1 MHVILTG
8 ATGLIGS
15 GVLDAMIKMK
25 DIKKISILSRRP
37 VPMADHANNP
47 RIHVIIHQD
56 FETYDSELLDKLKGA
71 KGCVWALGI
80 SSTQVGTEYV
90 YKPFQYTWSDRPA
103 NHLLS
108 EYIKI
113 TKNFSLAAARAFETL
128 ASPEQPFNFVYVS
141 GSGAN
146 TEPGMFTQLF
156 ARVKGEVELA
166 LADMCRSNPSF
177 HTISARPMAVDAS
190 GHAAIAPYIP
200 TPPPAYR
207 LLIPVLGPPV
217 RTWFKGIHSPT
228 EPLGRVLAEL
238 AIGKH
243 EEQSVAGD
251 DVRMIGNFPILENR
265 ALRRFA
271 GL

>member
-8 ATGLIGS
+8 ATGLVGS

-37 VPMADHANNP
+37 VPMADNANNP

-80 SSTQVGTEYV
+80 SSTQVGT
-90 YKPFQYTWSDRPA
+90 D
-103 NHLLS
+103 

-113 TKNFSLAAARAFETL
+113 TKNFSLAAARAFQTL

-146 TEPGMFTQLF
+146 TEPGIFSQLF
-156 ARVKGEVELA
+156 SRVKGEVEVA
-166 LADMCRSNPSF
+166 LADMRRSNPSF
-177 HTISARPMAVDAS
+177 HASSTRPMAVDAS

-200 TPPPAYR
+200 KPPLAYR
-207 LLIPVLGPPV
+207 LLIPVLGLPV
-217 RTWFKGIHSPT
+217 RTWFKGIYSPT

-243 EEQSVAGD
+243 EEQIIAGD
-251 DVRMIGNFPILENR
+251 DVRMISDFPILENR